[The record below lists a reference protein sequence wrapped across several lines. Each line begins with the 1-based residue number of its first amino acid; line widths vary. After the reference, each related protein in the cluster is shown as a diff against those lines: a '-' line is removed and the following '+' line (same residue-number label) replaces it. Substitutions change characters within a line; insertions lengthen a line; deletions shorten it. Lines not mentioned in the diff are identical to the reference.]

1 MPSSEFLERF
11 LYNDTPNTHQPQA
24 SMVPISDFGVEF
36 CYDST
41 SKDQTVYNYMSWFR
55 KNDPNIGALPEPF
68 FTDYCI
74 TRMLRD
80 FNEIDISTA
89 SKNKESMLTIKAHE
103 DNTEQF
109 K

>member
-11 LYNDTPNTHQPQA
+11 LYNDTPNT

-80 FNEIDISTA
+80 FNEIDE
-89 SKNKESMLTIKAHE
+89 NKQSILTIKQDE

>member
-1 MPSSEFLERF
+1 MLANF
-11 LYNDTPNTHQPQA
+11 LYDSKPNT

-41 SKDQTVYNYMSWFR
+41 SKEQTVYNYLSWFR

-80 FNEIDISTA
+80 FNEIDE
-89 SKNKESMLTIKAHE
+89 NKESILTIKQDE
-103 DNTEQF
+103 DNTE
-109 K
+109 